1 MLGILILL
9 ASLAATVAGPVPVQA
24 GALPGVETGGN
35 SLLAKDN
42 GKHKEKDK
50 DKDKDKGKGKKNGHD
65 NGKHQGQQKQI
76 AEADAYA
83 VEVECQF
90 DDRANQTTCVFT
102 GVAPEDGKDVNHIDL
117 PEEAVCAD
125 VVGGDYD
132 YVDPD
137 PNTHVTGY
145 QSRGH
150 EGAFTLVLAG
160 QVTTSGATTYWFKVG
175 GGIFPAQGPGLACE
189 TTGKAASQLETPP
202 ASTPDVAED
211 VPDTGQLTVTTYLCG
226 ETPVDPATF
235 DWYGACDQGGSYN
248 FTLAVVESGPA
259 TTYTVDASKPGVT
272 TFGSLAPGVYHL
284 ELPGAK
290 WCHAESDDV
299 NADGDLNISA
309 GETTQVWIFLCADS
323 TGS

>member
-9 ASLAATVAGPVPVQA
+9 ASLAGTVVGPVQA
-24 GALPGVETGGN
+24 GAAPGVAASSN
-35 SLLAKDN
+35 HLLAKDN
-42 GKHKEKDK
+42 GKHKGE
-50 DKDKDKGKGKKNGHD
+50 DKDKGKEKKNGHD
-65 NGKHQGQQKQI
+65 NGKHKGKDNGKAKGKQKQI

-90 DDRANQTTCVFT
+90 DAKASQTTCVFT
-102 GVAPEDGKDVNHIDL
+102 SVAPEDGKDVNHIDL
-117 PEEAVCAD
+117 PEEAVCAE
-125 VVGGDYD
+125 VVDGDYD
-132 YVDPD
+132 YVNPD
-137 PNTHVTGY
+137 PNTNVTGY

-150 EGAFTLVLAG
+150 EGAFTLVLTG

-175 GGIFPAQGPGLACE
+175 GGIFPAQGPGLACAASDQPTSRE
-189 TTGKAASQLETPP
+189 TTAPGTPEAAP
-202 ASTPDVAED
+202 ASTGD
-211 VPDTGQLTVTTYLCG
+211 LTVTTYLCG

-248 FTLAVVESGPA
+248 FTLDVVDSGPA
-259 TTYTVDASKPGVT
+259 TTYTVDASQPGVT

-299 NADGDLNISA
+299 NADGDLNVSA
-309 GETTQVWIFLCADS
+309 GETTQVWIFLC
-323 TGS
+323 TGSSGS